1 MKKVIYMKK
10 PRILIV
16 DDEQDL
22 CELMKTSLIKEGF
35 SEIEMAGTIE
45 DGWKKFQ
52 TFDPNLIILDIMLP
66 DGEGYDL
73 CKRIREVSRIPILFL
88 SAKSDEVDKILGLA
102 IGGDD
107 YITKPFSPKEMAY
120 RVKAQLRRA
129 GVYTMEATEKATTA
143 KSAVVVG
150 PFEINP
156 DETEVKKDG
165 HVLELTAKEVGLM
178 ATFMRHP
185 NQILSKRT
193 LFEHV
198 WGEDF
203 YGADNT
209 LMVHIRRLREKIED
223 NPSDPSYIVT
233 VKGLG
238 YRFMSNED

>member
-45 DGWKKFQ
+45 EGWKKFQ
-52 TFDPNLIILDIMLP
+52 TFDPNLIILDVMLP

-73 CKRIREVSRIPILFL
+73 SKRIREVSRIPILFL

-129 GVYTMEATEKATTA
+129 GVYTMEATDKATA
-143 KSAVVVG
+143 KAFSVG
-150 PFEINP
+150 PFEMNS
-156 DETEVKKDG
+156 DETEVKKNG
-165 HVLELTAKEVGLM
+165 HLLELTAKEVGLL
-178 ATFMRHP
+178 ASFMRNP
-185 NQILSKRT
+185 NQI
-193 LFEHV
+193 
-198 WGEDF
+198 
-203 YGADNT
+203 
-209 LMVHIRRLREKIED
+209 
-223 NPSDPSYIVT
+223 
-233 VKGLG
+233 
-238 YRFMSNED
+238 